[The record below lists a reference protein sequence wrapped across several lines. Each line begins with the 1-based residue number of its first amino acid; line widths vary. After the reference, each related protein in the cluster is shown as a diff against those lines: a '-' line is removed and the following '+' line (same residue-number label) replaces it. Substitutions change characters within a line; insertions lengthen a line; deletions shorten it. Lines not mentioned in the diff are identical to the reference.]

1 MAKISR
7 LRLQSGGSDKYG
19 YFNYVIFAMLVMAVV
34 GIILFAVNDSKKIN
48 PQKHHSSAAQSSGRI
63 LIGYH

>member
-19 YFNYVIFAMLVMAVV
+19 YFNYVLFGILVIAVV
-34 GIILFAVNDSKKIN
+34 GIIIFALNDSKKLY
-48 PQKHHSSAAQSSGRI
+48 PQKHSSPAQSSGRI
-63 LIGYH
+63 PPGSY